1 MHLPG
6 TNPKFD
12 NRYDAG
18 KQLSEKLTEFKN
30 QPVVVMAIPNGGI
43 PIAHHVALELNATMD
58 LIISRKIPIP
68 LAPEGGFGAVTD
80 DGTVILNPDV
90 LKRINLNEAQINY
103 QVSRVR
109 NDIQQRSIIYRSSRP
124 VSVLSSKIAVL
135 VDDGLASGYTMMAAI
150 ESVRRKKPKMVVVAV
165 PVASAMAVKQVE
177 KVADRVITVVTDYA
191 PRFYVSDYYRY
202 WNVLSDREGQE
213 CYQEWHR
220 RRYQTSI
227 DTDRRDRPLP
237 PSCY

>member
-6 TNPKFD
+6 TRPIFE

-18 KQLSEKLTEFKN
+18 KQLSEKMGEFIN

-43 PIAHHVALELNATMD
+43 PVAHHVALELNATLD

-80 DGTVILNPDV
+80 DGTVILNHDV

-124 VSVLSSKIAVL
+124 VSVLASKIAVL

-150 ESVRRKKPKMVVVAV
+150 ESVRRKKPRMVIAAV

-177 KVADRVITVVTDYA
+177 KVADRIITVVTDYS

-202 WNVLSDREGQE
+202 WNVLSDREGLE

-220 RRYQTSI
+220 RRYQNNI
-227 DTDRRDRPLP
+227 DTDRRDRHLP